1 MAAVAGQMGFFQR
14 WTFCSCSSE
23 LRVPLVPAGQRP
35 PVSCV
40 SRRTNIWLWWV
51 GQEVGA
57 AVATELRC
65 GLMLWRWHRW
75 FLEAADAFQLDLVGD
90 SGCYGDH
97 DRGPSELNDNSWKTK
112 GRNNFA
118 DVRNKLLLTFTSKR
132 VQKSS
137 LCGPHSVSSAPFDP
151 CDQTP
156 PVFLP

>member
-1 MAAVAGQMGFFQR
+1 MSGLVDNLSGIALTLA
-14 WTFCSCSSE
+14 CSWI
-23 LRVPLVPAGQRP
+23 LPAL
-35 PVSCV
+35 PVQNGCCRGSDGSLSTLDLLLAFVRAQSPVGPCGTATTRQLCV
-40 SRRTNIWLWWV
+40 QEDKHLAPV

-65 GLMLWRWHRW
+65 GLMLCRWHRR

-118 DVRNKLLLTFTSKR
+118 DVQNKLLLTFTSKR
-132 VQKSS
+132 V
-137 LCGPHSVSSAPFDP
+137 
-151 CDQTP
+151 
-156 PVFLP
+156 